1 MPWCPKC
8 KSEYREG
15 FTVCSDCGGGLVD
28 DETFERLEE
37 EAAEQLEEERRR
49 ALAAYV
55 SQAFGDSAEGGG
67 SQGAGEPEESLEP
80 GEAEEPEESLEPEE
94 IEPAIAPRA
103 GGAYYEDSGEL
114 ASENRSSAWVL
125 LSLGGGGLG
134 IIGLSLIFASRVPF
148 ASPYIFCGAAVV
160 CLLFLSAGAA
170 SWKNARIF
178 EKKAESE
185 DSLRD
190 AMLRWCRENLRAEEL
205 DREIGAAAGESEE
218 ILFFKRTEC
227 VRAKLNR
234 QFVNLDQALLD
245 RFIDDA
251 VYDMIFTGKEG
262 PA

>member
-37 EAAEQLEEERRR
+37 EVAEKLEEERRL
-49 ALAAYV
+49 ALEAYV
-55 SQAFGDSAEGGG
+55 SHASGDSAEGGG
-67 SQGAGEPEESLEP
+67 QQEAGL
-80 GEAEEPEESLEPEE
+80 EEPLEQEEK
-94 IEPAIAPRA
+94 EPAASPKA
-103 GGAYYEDSGEL
+103 GRAYYEDSGEL

-134 IIGLSLIFASRVPF
+134 VIGLGLMSASRFPL
-148 ASPYIFCGAAVV
+148 ASPYIFCGAAAVSI
-160 CLLFLSAGAA
+160 LFLATGAA
-170 SWKNARIF
+170 SWRKARIL

-190 AMLRWCRENLRAEEL
+190 AMLRWCRESLRAEEL
-205 DREIGAAAGESEE
+205 DREIGAAAGEPEE

-227 VRAKLNR
+227 IRAKLNR
-234 QFVNLDQALLD
+234 QFVNLDQGLLD
-245 RFIDDA
+245 RFIDDS
-251 VYDMIFTGKEG
+251 VYDMIFEGKEG